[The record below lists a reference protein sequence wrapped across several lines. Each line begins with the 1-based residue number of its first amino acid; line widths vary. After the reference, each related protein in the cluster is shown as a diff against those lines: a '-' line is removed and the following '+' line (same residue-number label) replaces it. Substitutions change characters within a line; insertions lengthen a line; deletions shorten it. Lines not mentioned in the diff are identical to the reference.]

1 MSAAGTVTAVYLTN
15 AGAGYTVAPTI
26 TLSAPDLGG
35 SGNFIPTET
44 ITGSTSG
51 VTGIVKTW
59 NSVTNV
65 LTYSNVSG
73 DFVAGETITGSES
86 SAAYVIRVVED
97 DNTVNKF
104 PDNDEI
110 ELSAKDGIL
119 DFSESNPFGN
129 P

>member
-1 MSAAGTVTAVYLTN
+1 MLTVLA
-15 AGAGYTVAPTI
+15 
-26 TLSAPDLGG
+26 
-35 SGNFIPTET
+35 
-44 ITGSTSG
+44 
-51 VTGIVKTW
+51 
-59 NSVTNV
+59 SVTNV
-65 LTYSNVSG
+65 LTYANVSG

-86 SAAYVIRVVED
+86 SASYVIRVVED
-97 DNTVNKF
+97 DNTVNKY